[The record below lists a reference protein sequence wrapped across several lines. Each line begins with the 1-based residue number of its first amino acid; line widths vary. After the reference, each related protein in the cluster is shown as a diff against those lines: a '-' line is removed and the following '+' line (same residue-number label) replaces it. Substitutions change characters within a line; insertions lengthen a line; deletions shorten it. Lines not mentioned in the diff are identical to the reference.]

1 MPRRLILT
9 TLTPILVALLTLFSF
24 FMLLR
29 GHEQPGGGFV
39 GGLLLAGAV
48 AIYSLA
54 HGPTGARRLLRL
66 RPESF
71 VGGGLL
77 LAVLS
82 GLIGPITGHELF
94 ATWELGKIPGLT
106 SVGTVTLFDLGV
118 YMVVHGTVSGL
129 LIALEEL

>member
-1 MPRRLILT
+1 MPQIILT
-9 TLTPILVALLTLFSF
+9 TLTPILVPLLAVFSF

-48 AIYSLA
+48 AIHSLA
-54 HGPTGARRLLRL
+54 HGPGGARRLLRL

-77 LAVLS
+77 LAMFS
-82 GLIGPITGHELF
+82 GLIGPLTGQELF
-94 ATWELGKIPGLT
+94 ATWELGKIPGIFSL
-106 SVGTVTLFDLGV
+106 GTVTLFELGV
-118 YMVVHGTVSGL
+118 YLVVHGTVSGM